1 MSTATTSSEGV
12 HVKKIA
18 ARAGGKGASL
28 ADRADRHVLYQL
40 SVQNVESEIDF
51 VDATYK
57 KIRGK
62 KAKVLREDFCG
73 TGNTSCEWVGR
84 RPSNR
89 AYGVDIDA
97 ETLAWGRENNVAELE
112 DDGFERIELVE
123 GDVLDTETEK
133 ADCLLAMNF
142 SYWLFMT
149 REKMIQ
155 YFTRVRENLADDGI
169 FFLDCYG
176 GYDAFR
182 EYQEKRKV
190 EGEEFTYVWD
200 QHDYDPI
207 TGHMQCYIH
216 FAFPD
221 GSKLDRAFDYR
232 WRLWTLPELQELLA
246 EAGFSRVG
254 VYWEQ
259 TDEDT
264 GEGNGVYE
272 RATRGDADAGWISYI
287 VAER

>member
-1 MSTATTSSEGV
+1 MSTTTTPTEGI

-18 ARAGGKGASL
+18 TRAGGRGATQ
-28 ADRADRHVLYQL
+28 AERADRHVLYQL

-51 VDATYK
+51 VDQTYRA
-57 KIRGK
+57 IRGK

-73 TGNTSCEWVGR
+73 TGATSCEWVGR

-97 ETLAWGRENNVAELE
+97 ATLEWGRENNVAELE
-112 DDGFERIELVE
+112 DDGFERIELVQ
-123 GDVLDTETEK
+123 GDVLEAETEK

-149 REKMIQ
+149 RESMVA
-155 YFTRVRENLADDGI
+155 YFRRVRENLADDGI

-200 QHDYDPI
+200 QHDYDPLS
-207 TGHMQCYIH
+207 GHMQCYIH
-216 FAFPD
+216 FVFPD
-221 GSKLDRAFDYR
+221 GSRLDRAFDYR
-232 WRLWTLPELQELLA
+232 WRLWTLPELQELLK

-254 VYWEQ
+254 VYWEE

-264 GEGNGVYE
+264 GEGNGVFE
-272 RATRGDADAGWISYI
+272 RAKRGDADAGWISYI

>member
-1 MSTATTSSEGV
+1 M
-12 HVKKIA
+12 KKIA
-18 ARAGGKGASL
+18 ARNGGRGASL
-28 ADRADRHVLYQL
+28 AERADRHVLYQL

-57 KIRGK
+57 KLRGK

-73 TGNTSCEWVGR
+73 TGNTSCEWAR
-84 RPSNR
+84 RRTSNI
-89 AYGVDIDA
+89 AFGVDIDPDP
-97 ETLAWGRENNVAELE
+97 LAWGRENNVPEIG
-112 DDGFERIELVE
+112 DDGHERVQLVQ
-123 GDVLDTETEK
+123 GDVLDTDTGK

-149 REKMIQ
+149 REAMLR
-155 YFTRVRENLADDGI
+155 YFRQVRENLADDGI

-182 EYQEKRKV
+182 EYQERRKV
-190 EGEEFTYVWD
+190 EDEEFTYIWD

-216 FAFPD
+216 FVFPD

-232 WRLWTLPELQELLA
+232 WRLWTLPELQELLQ

-264 GEGNGVYE
+264 GEGNGVFE
-272 RATRGDADAGWISYI
+272 RSKRGDADAGWISYI

>member
-1 MSTATTSSEGV
+1 V
-12 HVKKIA
+12 RKIA
-18 ARAGGKGASL
+18 ARKGGKGASQ
-28 ADRADRHVLYQL
+28 AEKADRHVLYQL

-57 KIRGK
+57 KLRGK

-73 TGNTSCEWVGR
+73 TGNTSCEWVR
-84 RPSNR
+84 RRASNR

-97 ETLAWGRENNVAELE
+97 ATLAWGRENNVADLE

-123 GDVLDTETEK
+123 GDVMTAETEK

-149 REKMIQ
+149 RDLMLA
-155 YFTRVRENLADDGI
+155 YFKRVRENLAEDGV

-200 QHDYDPI
+200 QYDYDPI
-207 TGHMQCYIH
+207 SGHMQCYIH

-221 GSKLDRAFDYR
+221 GSKLDRAFEYR
-232 WRLWTLPELQELLA
+232 WRLWTLPELRELLE

-259 TDEDT
+259 TDEDS
-264 GEGNGVYE
+264 GEGNGEFE
-272 RATRGDADAGWISYI
+272 RAKRGDADAGWISYI

>member
-1 MSTATTSSEGV
+1 
-12 HVKKIA
+12 VKKIA